1 MKGSHTVA
9 LASLN
14 LMQFLLPRAPKCL
27 DQACGYH
34 VLPKFLLLSVKSSLV
49 SPVVYIV
56 SRLLDC
62 IFLLLCIHLYILLYT
77 LYLKEL
83 SLKYGFILIV
93 TVNIRGLV

>member
-34 VLPKFLLLSVKSSLV
+34 ALPKFLLLSVKSSLV
-49 SPVVYIV
+49 SPVGYIV

-62 IFLLLCIHLYILLYT
+62 IFLLLCTSLYFTIYIIPKRAESEVWF
-77 LYLKEL
+77 Y
-83 SLKYGFILIV
+83 FICYCEY
-93 TVNIRGLV
+93 